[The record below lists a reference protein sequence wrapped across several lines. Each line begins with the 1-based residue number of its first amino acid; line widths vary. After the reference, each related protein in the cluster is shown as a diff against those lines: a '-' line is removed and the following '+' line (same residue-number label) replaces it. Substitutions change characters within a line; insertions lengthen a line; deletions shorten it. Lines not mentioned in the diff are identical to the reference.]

1 MSKTELRQLREGEL
15 APDFTLPATDG
26 TTVSLSS
33 YPKPLALVFFRHL
46 A

>member
-1 MSKTELRQLREGEL
+1 MTEPILRQPQVGEI

-26 TTVSLSS
+26 STVTLSS

>member
-1 MSKTELRQLREGEL
+1 MANPILRQPQVGET

-26 TTVSLSS
+26 SNITLSS
-33 YPKPLALVFFRHL
+33 YPKPLAVSFFRHL